1 MIPIN
6 LAPYFLVL
14 GTFALLSIGLRRSY
28 GRNPFVE
35 QEINSVALGCLLA
48 LMCMYSLGWLSV
60 Q

>member
-6 LAPYFLVL
+6 LAPYLLVL
-14 GTFALLSIGLRRSY
+14 GTFTLLSFGLRRSY

-35 QEINSVALGCLLA
+35 QEVNSIAFGCLLA
-48 LMCMYSLGWLSV
+48 LACMYSLGWLSL